1 MKRVL
6 TVLFLAISLT
16 GYSQSKKLWLYN
28 ADNYFK
34 VKDYASAL
42 TYYLKV
48 LDDTSIREIK
58 VYPYETEL
66 VNQKLKTNKKE
77 LEKTK
82 QVPLEH
88 YVRHRIALCYQ
99 RTFDYS
105 HAKSAFQTSLAN
117 NSYPE
122 DQYLLAYSMMQLKE
136 FEPAVLEFEK
146 YLTHPQKTDSLSKAA
161 QRDMVGCY
169 FALDIANTKPNVIIK
184 MADTATV
191 NKGTSNFAAMYWGG
205 THKLVFTSA
214 REGGVLIDP
223 EKQQSEYICDLW
235 WTEKES
241 DTSYSVPQNF
251 GRPVN
256 TALHEA
262 AGLFTIDELLF
273 FTRWSDN
280 KRDEQYIC
288 MAKMMNGLFFEA
300 YKIDTSVN
308 VKGYKS
314 VQPFVSMDG
323 TQLFFSSNR
332 PGGFGGMDIWVCAL
346 DENGKPGKAKNLG
359 PSINTEYDEVTPF
372 VHAISSTLYFSSNG
386 HNSTGGLDIY
396 KSYYDIDAEVYNTAV
411 NLGLPFNSTKDDAY
425 FIADRFIK
433 TGYFSS
439 DREDCPT
446 GHCYDIYEFKNSD
459 IEFNLSGYAYNQE
472 TGDILPNVLLTF
484 SDVNGNDEVFFIS
497 TDDDGFYKTPLK
509 QEQELFIKA
518 KKNKY
523 FADAAVVNTY
533 GLTESTSLIQDFELR
548 PIPTDEID
556 IEGIEYDYD
565 KATLRPKSKEVLDK
579 LYDFLVLNDNLTV
592 EIQSYTDC
600 RGNDAYNMRLSQAR
614 AKSCVDYL
622 VSKGIARERL
632 IPKGFGETEPL
643 FICED
648 IEAFK
653 KTDKAKF
660 EEMHQRNRRTAFKVT
675 SEGN

>member
-1 MKRVL
+1 MKRFL
-6 TVLFLAISLT
+6 ILLFLISSTL

-34 VKDYASAL
+34 VKDYSSAL

-48 LDDTSIREIK
+48 LDDTTIREIK
-58 VYPYETEL
+58 VYPYETEI

-82 QVPLEH
+82 QIPLEA

-99 RTFDYS
+99 RTFDYKK
-105 HAKSAFQTSLAN
+105 AKETFEISLKTNA
-117 NSYPE
+117 YPE
-122 DQYLLAYSMMQLKE
+122 DQYLLAYSLMQLKE
-136 FEPAVLEFEK
+136 FESAIEEFEK
-146 YLTHPQKTDSLSKAA
+146 YIQHPQKTDSLSKAA

-169 FALDIANTKPNVIIK
+169 FAQDIANVKPNVVIK
-184 MADTATV
+184 MADTATI
-191 NKGTSNFAAMYWGG
+191 NKGTANFAAMYWGG
-205 THKLVFTSA
+205 TNKIVFSSA
-214 REGGVLIDP
+214 REGGILIDP
-223 EKQQSEYICDLW
+223 EKQRSEFILDLW
-235 WTEKES
+235 WAEKES
-241 DTSYSVPQNF
+241 DSSYTKPINF

-256 TALHEA
+256 TALHDA
-262 AGLFTIDELLF
+262 AGMFTIDDLLYY
-273 FTRWSDN
+273 TRWSDN
-280 KRDEQYIC
+280 KRDEQSIYV
-288 MAKMMNGLFFEA
+288 AKMMNGLFFESF
-300 YKIDTSVN
+300 KLDTNVN
-308 VKGYKS
+308 LKGYKS
-314 VQPFVSMDG
+314 IQPFVSMDG
-323 TQLFFSSNR
+323 TQLYFSSNR
-332 PGGFGGMDIWVCAL
+332 PGGFGGMDIWVCQL

-359 PSINTEYDEVTPF
+359 PMINTEYDEVTPF
-372 VHAISSTLYFSSNG
+372 VHAVSSTLYFSSNG

-396 KSYYDIDAEVYNTAV
+396 KAYYDQDAEVYNTAV
-411 NLGLPFNSTKDDAY
+411 NLGLPFNSPQDDAY

-439 DREDCPT
+439 DREDCPA
-446 GHCYDIYEFKNSD
+446 GHCYNIYEFKNST
-459 IEFNLSGYAYNQE
+459 IQFNLSGYAYNQE
-472 TGDILPNVLLTF
+472 TDEILPNVLLAF
-484 SDVNGNDEVFFIS
+484 NDVNGNDDVFFIS
-497 TDDDGFYKTPLK
+497 TDDEGFYSTDLK

-533 GLTESTSLIQDFELR
+533 GLTESTSLIQDFYLR
-548 PIPTDEID
+548 PIPPNEIE

-622 VSKGIARERL
+622 VSKGIAKERL
-632 IPKGFGETEPL
+632 IPRGFGETEPL
-643 FICED
+643 FICDE
-648 IEAFK
+648 IEALK
-653 KTDKAKF
+653 TTDKAKY